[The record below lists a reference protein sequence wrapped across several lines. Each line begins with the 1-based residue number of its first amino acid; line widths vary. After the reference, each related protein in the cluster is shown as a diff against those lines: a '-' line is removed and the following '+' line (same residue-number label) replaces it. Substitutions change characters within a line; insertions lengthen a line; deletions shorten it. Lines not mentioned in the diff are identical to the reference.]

1 MEQNE
6 LEKILEQDVQN
17 AQNEPED
24 IPAPKPVKK
33 KKKHRRRRKRR
44 PIFVVLFLA
53 LIVFLC
59 FEFLKSDYFTLVNI
73 EVEGNSFYT
82 PAKVIEISEI
92 QTGWNLFSYDY
103 KAAKAA
109 LLDDP
114 YIKLASIKPVPPD
127 SMLLSITEREEYAC
141 IPYGE
146 EYIVLDREGLVLR
159 ITDTKPVLPVLDGM
173 TVIDMT
179 PGSALTTEETYL
191 LSDTLDLLSVVD
203 EYDIYFKEI
212 NFSTV
217 VVKAYI
223 RDKLYCEGTPAN
235 IMANMSGISKLAQE
249 LYTQDVTRGIIKVG
263 KDNYLSFNPQVE

>member
-6 LEKILEQDVQN
+6 LEKILEQDVKTV
-17 AQNEPED
+17 PEEV
-24 IPAPKPVKK
+24 PEQKPVKK
-33 KKKHRRRRKRR
+33 KKKRRRRKRR
-44 PIFVVLFLA
+44 RPFLVVLFLA
-53 LIVFLC
+53 LVVFLC
-59 FEFLKSDYFTLVNI
+59 FEFLKSDYFILTNI

-92 QTGWNLFSYDY
+92 QPGWNLFSYDY
-103 KAAKAA
+103 KSAKAA

-114 YIKLASIKPVPPD
+114 YIKLASLKPVPPD
-127 SMLLSITEREEYAC
+127 SILISITEREEYAC

-159 ITDTKPVLPVLDGM
+159 IADTKPVLPILDGM

-191 LSDTLDLLSVVD
+191 LADTLDLLSVVD

-212 NFSTV
+212 SFSTV
-217 VVKAYI
+217 IVKAYI
-223 RDKLYCEGTPAN
+223 RDQLYCEGTPSN
-235 IMANMSGISKLAQE
+235 IMENMSGISRLAQE
-249 LYTQDVTRGIIKVG
+249 LYTEDVTRGIIKVG